1 MKALAVAP
9 ERGITPHVTRITL
22 PMSENVKVVITNRKA
37 RHEYELLDRVEAGIA
52 LQGTEVK
59 SLRAGKVNLQEA
71 FCVVDGA
78 GVELVGCH
86 IAPYEHGGYA
96 NHDATRRRRL
106 LLHKREV
113 EKFKKGIEQKG
124 LTIVPLRIYFKNGWA
139 KVEIALARGKKLHD
153 KRRDIAERDTKRRL
167 DRMVDR

>member
-1 MKALAVAP
+1 MA
-9 ERGITPHVTRITL
+9 
-22 PMSENVKVVITNRKA
+22 ENVKVVITNRRA
-37 RHEYELLDRVEAGIA
+37 RHEYELLDRVEAGIE

-71 FCVVDGA
+71 FCSVDSDG
-78 GVELVGCH
+78 LRLMGCH

-96 NHDATRRRRL
+96 NHEATRPRRL
-106 LLHKREV
+106 LLHKREI

-124 LTIVPLRIYFKNGWA
+124 LTIVPLKIYFKQGWA

-167 DRMVDR
+167 DRIMKE

>member
-1 MKALAVAP
+1 MA
-9 ERGITPHVTRITL
+9 
-22 PMSENVKVVITNRKA
+22 ENVKTVINNRRA
-37 RHEYELLDRVEAGIA
+37 RYEYELLDKVEAGIE

-71 FCVVDGA
+71 FCAVDSDGIQ
-78 GVELVGCH
+78 LYNCH

-96 NHDATRRRRL
+96 NHNPTRSRRL
-106 LLHKREV
+106 LLHKREI
-113 EKFKKGIEQKG
+113 EKFKKGTEQKG

-153 KRRDIAERDTKRRL
+153 KRRDIAERDTKRRI
-167 DRMVDR
+167 DRLTS

>member
-1 MKALAVAP
+1 MA
-9 ERGITPHVTRITL
+9 
-22 PMSENVKVVITNRKA
+22 ENVKIVITNRRA
-37 RHEYELLDRVEAGIA
+37 RHEYELLDRVEAGIE

-71 FCVVDGA
+71 FCAVDSDG
-78 GVELVGCH
+78 LRLMGCH
-86 IAPYEHGGYA
+86 IAPYEHGGHA
-96 NHDATRRRRL
+96 NHEATRPRRL
-106 LLHKREV
+106 LLHKREI

-124 LTIVPLRIYFKNGWA
+124 LTIVPLKIYFKQGWA

-167 DRMVDR
+167 DRIMKE

>member
-1 MKALAVAP
+1 MAQ
-9 ERGITPHVTRITL
+9 
-22 PMSENVKVVITNRKA
+22 NVKTVINNRRA
-37 RHEYELLDRVEAGIA
+37 RYEYELLDKVEAGIE

-71 FCVVDGA
+71 FCAVDSDGIQ
-78 GVELVGCH
+78 LYNCH

-96 NHDATRRRRL
+96 NHNPTRSRRL
-106 LLHKREV
+106 LLHKREI
-113 EKFKKGIEQKG
+113 EKFKKGTEQKG

-153 KRRDIAERDTKRRL
+153 KRRDIAERDTKRRI
-167 DRMVDR
+167 DRLTS